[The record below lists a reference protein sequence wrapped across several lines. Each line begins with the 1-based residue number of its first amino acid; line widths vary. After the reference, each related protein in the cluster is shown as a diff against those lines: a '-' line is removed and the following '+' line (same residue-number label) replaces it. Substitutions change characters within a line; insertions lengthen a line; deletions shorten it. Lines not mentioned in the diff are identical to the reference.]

1 MTLCD
6 DDTQGLVEGPQGGM
20 IIDSAFIKGHIRDG
34 GGLDIS
40 EPVFVYEFSLD
51 AGDKRRE
58 FDMLQAV
65 FYQQS

>member
-1 MTLCD
+1 M
-6 DDTQGLVEGPQGGM
+6 
-20 IIDSAFIKGHIRDG
+20 IDSHSAFNIKGHIRG

-40 EPVFVYEFSLD
+40 EPVFVYEFSFE

-65 FYQQS
+65 FYQ